1 MPDPGIGAD
10 ERELVLALAVLFAVV
25 DALVVARVFRR
36 RTFSLWISLHL
47 VLFLCFVVLFNLA
60 ALLLGEVRYGAGL
73 FFAVNALLVVYLAG
87 LAGLGRLLR
96 AHLASNHE
104 QVEVLARVAEWQLVG
119 WLLLWLAFKAY
130 LYPRYGLHSFQLL
143 RVRDAVGIP
152 YWEAALNALLG
163 FPALGAFL
171 AFLLRVAGSPRELLK
186 AHLTAPALAFFLLF
200 GLTNE
205 VEGTRRFFA
214 ALLVWMAIGVC
225 QSRGFRLRPRHLVLA
240 GALLAAAV
248 GFSEYFQR
256 IRGNM
261 VAMTTATGSGESL
274 PAFARYL
281 APRGETSVLTL
292 ENLHERDNPFR
303 LLYQVTGLQ
312 LARGAGTG
320 GALTLQALAN
330 AAPAVAVLDKSYV
343 THDDLLVSAYGLDGN
358 DLTAVPLLSLQSDFS
373 LLGYLLAPLLYV
385 GLVWVYT
392 KALAGAGRDLSM
404 VALGAAGA
412 AFLTVFRVEDGV
424 ETLLITLRNF
434 AAVWIVGLAAVR
446 ASRAVSGIGRRP
458 AA

>member
-1 MPDPGIGAD
+1 MPAAGIAAD
-10 ERELVLALAVLFAVV
+10 ERELVLAAGVLFAAL
-25 DALVVARVFRR
+25 DTLVVAWAFRR

-47 VLFLCFVVLFNLA
+47 VLFVAFVVLFNLA
-60 ALLLGEVRYGAGL
+60 ALVVADLRYEPPL
-73 FFAVNALLVVYLAG
+73 FLAVNALVFVYLAV
-87 LAGLGRLLR
+87 LAGLGRVLR
-96 AHLASNHE
+96 THLPSNGA
-104 QVEVLARVAEWQLVG
+104 QLAALDRVPEWQLWM

-143 RVRDAVGIP
+143 RVRDSVGIP

-171 AFLLRVAGSPRELLK
+171 AFLLRAARSPHVLLK
-186 AHLTAPALAFFLLF
+186 VHLAAPALAFFVLF

-214 ALLVWMAIGVC
+214 ALLVWTAIGTC
-225 QSRGFRLRPRHLVLA
+225 HAARFRLRPRHVALSA
-240 GALLAAAV
+240 GLLAAAV

-261 VAMTTATGSGESL
+261 VPMTSSSGTGESL
-274 PAFARYL
+274 PGFVRYL
-281 APRGETSVLTL
+281 APRPEAAVLTL

-312 LARGAGTG
+312 ATYRAGTG

-330 AAPAVAVLDKSYV
+330 VAPALAVEGKSYV
-343 THDDLLVSAYGLDGN
+343 SHDDILVATYGLDGN
-358 DLTAVPLLSLQSDFS
+358 DVTAVPLLSLQSDFS
-373 LLGYLLAPLLYV
+373 YLAYLLTPLLYV
-385 GLVWVYT
+385 GLVWVYAA
-392 KALAGAGRDLSM
+392 ALVRGAGGGSL

-434 AAVWIVGLAAVR
+434 GAVWLAGALAVWMRRPLAAVR
-446 ASRAVSGIGRRP
+446 RRS
-458 AA
+458 AE